1 MGLGRIPGFAKRV
14 NRQTADKR
22 VLVKGEMGMPV
33 LDDGNET
40 LPVTS
45 HRWLLQEA
53 RRILLDLVDVLE
65 RHLSIEPRTSE
76 LRRIG
81 KRVVEKAAHSQ
92 KTLTAR

>member
-1 MGLGRIPGFAKRV
+1 V
-14 NRQTADKR
+14 
-22 VLVKGEMGMPV
+22 PV

-92 KTLTAR
+92 KAVSGK